1 MTIPPAA
8 RPARDAGGVDAPRT
22 DLATEAAGGFDCPR
36 CHEPADGRF
45 YGPCTS
51 CRDELRRTLGG
62 VARDVARGSFEP
74 SMHVTPNAVALK
86 DD

>member
-8 RPARDAGGVDAPRT
+8 RPARDADGVHPARSDQ
-22 DLATEAAGGFDCPR
+22 ATGDSGGFDCPR
-36 CHEPADGRF
+36 CHEPADERF

-51 CRDELRRTLGG
+51 CRDELRATLGG
-62 VARDVARGSFEP
+62 VARDVERGAFEP

>member
-1 MTIPPAA
+1 MVWGMPFA
-8 RPARDAGGVDAPRT
+8 
-22 DLATEAAGGFDCPR
+22 CPR
-36 CHEPADGRF
+36 CHESADERF

-51 CRDELRRTLGG
+51 CREQLRRTVGAA
-62 VARDVARGSFEP
+62 AREVERGAFEP